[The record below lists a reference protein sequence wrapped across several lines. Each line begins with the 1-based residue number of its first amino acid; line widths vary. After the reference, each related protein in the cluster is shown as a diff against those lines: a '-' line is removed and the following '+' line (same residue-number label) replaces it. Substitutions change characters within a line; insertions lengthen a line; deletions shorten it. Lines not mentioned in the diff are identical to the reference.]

1 MSKLIRL
8 AVEDRAFL
16 EGVRRCA
23 FMNPFGSE
31 RQEADRKVAGLEAGE
46 WGEALRQLL
55 AELARRLAAFAGP
68 GGAVDRR
75 AYVAEDAV
83 LVSTGILFSVFHA
96 NMARF
101 DGLIQRQM
109 ASGDASCEAPF
120 TGEVFETLLRHGF
133 TTAEAEQDVA
143 FFYQLRRAF
152 YFISENLSGG
162 SPCMMQLRKRL
173 WDNIF
178 THDIRWYERGLW
190 SRMEDFSTLLLGET
204 GTGKGAA
211 AFALGRSGFIPFLS
225 ARRLFAESFTRA
237 FVPINLSQ
245 YPETLIESE
254 LFGHRKGAFT
264 GAVEKHDGVFSRC
277 SPHGAIFLDEIGDVA
292 ETVQIKLLQVLQQ
305 RVFSPVGSHE
315 ARRFEGRVIAA
326 TNRNLGELRR
336 EGRFRD
342 DFFYRLCSDQIEV
355 PPLRQRRD
363 DIPLLAEH
371 FLIIFAQREGQ
382 ERKKMLPETVEILKG
397 YDWPGNARELRNI
410 IERLVIMTPGKVITP
425 EQIPD
430 SIAGAPHGR
439 EGHGSLQEPNSLRE
453 AREEF
458 EREFI
463 IQKLEENDWNISRTA
478 DAIELERSNLY
489 RKMKSY
495 GIDAKK

>member
-8 AVEDRAFL
+8 AIEDRAFL

-31 RQEADRKVAGLEAGE
+31 RQEADRKVVGLEAGE

-68 GGAVDRR
+68 GGTVDRR
-75 AYVAEDAV
+75 AFVAEDAV
-83 LVSTGILFSVFHA
+83 LVSTGILFSMFHA

-264 GAVEKHDGVFSRC
+264 GAVEQHDGVFSRC

-355 PPLRQRRD
+355 PPLRQRLSEAPSELD
-363 DIPLLAEH
+363 LLVGH
-371 FLIIFAQREGQ
+371 
-382 ERKKMLPETVEILKG
+382 MLGRLCGEADGTVRASVLEALDSG
-397 YDWPGNARELRNI
+397 VGRAYAWPGNVREL
-410 IERLVIMTPGKVITP
+410 
-425 EQIPD
+425 EQAVRCILLTGRYQGD
-430 SIAGAPHGR
+430 ACAHGGEAGWIAAASRGELTVRALTAGYCRSLFGR
-439 EGHGSLQEPNSLRE
+439 YGRYEEVAKRTGLDWRTVKKYVDEP
-453 AREEF
+453 
-458 EREFI
+458 
-463 IQKLEENDWNISRTA
+463 
-478 DAIELERSNLY
+478 
-489 RKMKSY
+489 
-495 GIDAKK
+495 